1 MEPVTA
7 QVIITLLA
15 IKFSTSVCGYLTRR
29 LTQSE
34 RDLNVCSR
42 VLIQSISLFCELLVP
57 SVFCRESLLFPHVFR
72 ETSILDIG
80 FQPLK

>member
-15 IKFSTSVCGYLTRR
+15 IKFSTSVCGYVTRR
-29 LTQSE
+29 LTQSS
-34 RDLNVCSR
+34 RDLDLGCF
-42 VLIQSISLFCELLVP
+42 VLTRLINLSCELLVP
-57 SVFCRESLLFPHVFR
+57 SVFCREWLLVPHVFR